1 MITMGAT
8 AFSGFARRT
17 AEFVS
22 DFASV
27 IHNLIMDVRDSYR
40 PGLHYMRGPG
50 PKWRAK
56 HQSWLRFDSGS
67 VRTTRQ
73 HQMSPLYA
81 RRCDAAHSTR

>member
-1 MITMGAT
+1 MTTMGAT

-40 PGLHYMRGPG
+40 PGLHYMWPRPEMA
-50 PKWRAK
+50 RQA
-56 HQSWLRFDSGS
+56 SALAEIRF
-67 VRTTRQ
+67 
-73 HQMSPLYA
+73 
-81 RRCDAAHSTR
+81 

>member
-1 MITMGAT
+1 MTTMGAT

-22 DFASV
+22 DVASV

-40 PGLHYMRGPG
+40 PGLHYMRGPD

-67 VRTTRQ
+67 VPPTRQ
-73 HQMSPLYA
+73 HQMSPVYA

>member
-1 MITMGAT
+1 MTTIGAT

-27 IHNLIMDVRDSYR
+27 IHNLFMDVRDSYR

-50 PKWRAK
+50 PKWNAK
-56 HQSWLRFDSGS
+56 HQRWLRFDSEAVSPDGQRQLS
-67 VRTTRQ
+67 PVHIRRRNAANTTR
-73 HQMSPLYA
+73 
-81 RRCDAAHSTR
+81 